1 MRTRFLSFNTKRS
14 RGFALFDAVVA
25 LAILAFGL
33 LATSRLQSRSITQS
47 TEAQSRVMAMRL
59 ADQLLSTALVDAGNR
74 DCYTVPAAG
83 TCGSATALQSTSDW
97 ATAVSRALPT
107 LVSVAATGNGSQLT
121 VKIEWTGV
129 ATGDTRTIEVTT
141 DVSYVPPP

>member
-1 MRTRFLSFNTKRS
+1 MRTRLFSSSPRRS

-47 TEAQSRVMAMRL
+47 TEAQSRVVAMRL

-74 DCYTVPAAG
+74 DCYTEPAAG
-83 TCGSATALQSTSDW
+83 TCGSATASQSTRDW
-97 ATAVSRALPT
+97 VTAVNQALPT
-107 LVSVAATGNGSQLT
+107 LVDVTATSSGSQLT
-121 VKIEWTGV
+121 VKIDWTGV
-129 ATGDTRTIEVTT
+129 ATGDTRTISVTT
-141 DVSYVPPP
+141 DLSYVPPP